1 MRIRKVLQ
9 NSNKLYHGYGGKKGV
24 GGAELTCGT
33 SFDVSKH
40 LPTS

>member
-1 MRIRKVLQ
+1 MAMVA
-9 NSNKLYHGYGGKKGV
+9 KKGV